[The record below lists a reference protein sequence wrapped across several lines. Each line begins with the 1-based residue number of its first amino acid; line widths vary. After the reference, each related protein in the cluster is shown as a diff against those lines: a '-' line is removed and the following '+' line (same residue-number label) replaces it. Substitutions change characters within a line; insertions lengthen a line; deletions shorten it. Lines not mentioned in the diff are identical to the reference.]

1 MSKTASQQ
9 RTATKKILIIEDE
22 GEMCLLVNIII
33 DQKDIELD
41 HVQNIRAAT
50 EYMEK
55 HTPDVVIL
63 DNKLPDGYG
72 VDFIDY
78 IKKEFPNAGI
88 IMMSGYDSSVRE
100 VALHNGAD
108 VYLQKP
114 FTRDQIEEAIDG
126 LIKKK

>member
-1 MSKTASQQ
+1 MSKTASLQ

-22 GEMCLLVNIII
+22 GEMCLLLNIII